1 MSEVTFATVMA
12 FYSALTAS
20 MDLLTGAIP
29 ASICI
34 FFMVLVLDGRE
45 AALIWRRAVTGLLWF
60 LLTGLLCF
68 ALKMA
73 FVIGVWG
80 WGELKPFTDELA
92 VRMGHSV
99 DLSAPEQAMLAPY
112 GITSEVLSNSRGLA
126 AAYAFAKVAYM
137 MPMMAWGARGVGIL
151 ALGTSVMM
159 ATIALAISGWRLD
172 LARRT
177 RWLLLLGAFLVVPVW
192 YVVFA
197 EHTIKHAFF
206 MVRIVVWSIL
216 VAGISAGATIHSIS
230 GYRSR

>member
-1 MSEVTFATVMA
+1 M
-12 FYSALTAS
+12 
-20 MDLLTGAIP
+20 I
-29 ASICI
+29 
-34 FFMVLVLDGRE
+34 R
-45 AALIWRRAVTGLLWF
+45 RRAVTGLLRF

-112 GITSEVLSNSRGLA
+112 GITSEMLSHSRVLA

-159 ATIALAISGWRLD
+159 ATIALAIRGRRLD
-172 LARRT
+172 PARRT
-177 RWLLLLGAFLVVPVW
+177 LRLLLLGAFLVVPVW

-197 EHTIKHAFF
+197 EQIIRHAFF
-206 MVRIVVWSIL
+206 MVRIIAWTMA
-216 VAGISAGATIHSIS
+216 AGGLAAPAVRRLGHS
-230 GYRSR
+230 GQLPLL